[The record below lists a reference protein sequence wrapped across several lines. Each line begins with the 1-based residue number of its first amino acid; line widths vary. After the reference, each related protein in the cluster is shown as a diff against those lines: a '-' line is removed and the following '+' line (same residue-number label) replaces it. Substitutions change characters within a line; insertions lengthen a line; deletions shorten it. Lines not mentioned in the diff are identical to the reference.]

1 MFSVKKFAIQNGNS
15 LIALM
20 HEADAKELSLFSK
33 DKVKVICNDSKAF
46 LICDLEVFDCDKHCN
61 LTLKKGEL
69 GLYEEAYARLTCS
82 SKKRVSLIPAPKP
95 KSLEYIRKKFDSGRE
110 IKEEEFK
117 LIIEE
122 ILENKYSDVT
132 KTFFVLACA
141 SHGLNDN
148 EVISLTKAMINV
160 GQVLDFKQKNSDII
174 VDKHCIGGIP
184 NNRTTMI
191 VIPIIAA
198 AGLKIPKTS
207 SRSITSPAG
216 TADTMEVLA
225 NVEVP
230 LTQMHSIVNEVN
242 GCLVWGGGVS
252 LSPADDIIIEV
263 EHPLEIDSEGQMIAS
278 ILSKKKCAGSTHVLI
293 DIPIGKTAKISSHK
307 KALELKRRFEKVGKA
322 IGLEILAIIT
332 NGDEPIG
339 NGIGPTQEALDVLS
353 VLENKE
359 NAPQD
364 LLEKSLQMAGI
375 IFEMAKVTPKEKGY
389 EFAKEILESGKALDK
404 FNQIRDAQGRKELS
418 AKTKFVEPI
427 LATKSGKIVSMHNK
441 YISRTAFI
449 LGAPKIQKAGLRLHK
464 KIGDTVKKGD
474 VLMELYSESKLKVK
488 YAKAYLQE
496 HQEVVEIKK

>member
-1 MFSVKKFAIQNGNS
+1 MFSVKKFAIQNGNN
-15 LIALM
+15 LVALM

-46 LICDLEVFDCDKHCN
+46 LICDLEIFDCDKHCN

-69 GLYEEAYARLTCS
+69 GLYEEAYTRLTCS
-82 SKKRVSLIPAPKP
+82 SKNRVSLIPAPKP
-95 KSLEYIRKKFDSGRE
+95 KSLEIIRKKFEHGTP
-110 IKEEEFK
+110 IKRDEFR

-122 ILENKYSDVT
+122 ILENKFSDVT

-141 SHGLNDN
+141 SHGLKDQ
-148 EVISLTKAMINV
+148 EVISLTEAMVNV
-160 GQVLDFKQKNSDII
+160 GKVLNFKQEKSDII

-230 LTQMHSIVNEVN
+230 LTQMHNIVNQIN

-353 VLENKE
+353 VLENKQE
-359 NAPQD
+359 APQD
-364 LLEKSLQMAGI
+364 LLEKSLQMAGL
-375 IFEMAKVTPKEKGY
+375 IFEMAKLSPQKKGY
-389 EFAKEILESGKALDK
+389 EYAKEILESGKALEK
-404 FNQIRDAQGRKELS
+404 FNEIIDAQGRKTFNS
-418 AKTKFVEPI
+418 KTKFVEPI
-427 LATKSGKIVSMHNK
+427 IARESGKITSIHNK

-464 KIGDTVKKGD
+464 KIGDNVKKGD
-474 VLMELYSESKLKVK
+474 VIMELFSESKLKIK
-488 YAKAYLQE
+488 YAKTYIEE
-496 HQEVVEIKK
+496 HKEIIVIE